1 MRTDEIK
8 NEGDEIKKWEDKI
21 ENIKQVNINM
31 IFNNIK
37 QKDFLVKVFIL
48 LKLVNTKL
56 ILIKPI
62 YQKIW

>member
-8 NEGDEIKKWEDKI
+8 NEGDEIKNWEDKI

-37 QKDFLVKVFIL
+37 
-48 LKLVNTKL
+48 
-56 ILIKPI
+56 
-62 YQKIW
+62 

>member
-37 QKDFLVKVFIL
+37 
-48 LKLVNTKL
+48 
-56 ILIKPI
+56 
-62 YQKIW
+62 

>member
-48 LKLVNTKL
+48 LKLVYTKL

>member
-37 QKDFLVKVFIL
+37 QKDFLAKVFIL
-48 LKLVNTKL
+48 LKLVYTKL